1 MIKTTEYHLP
11 DELLDLAGVTESKQ
25 ASQPVYNGDLA
36 EVVSQAMEQ
45 VPTLPG
51 RGKNREMD
59 TDLFETVE
67 TDGDFGVTL
76 KDGSI
81 TNEYLAEKAVEN
93 KNIARH
99 TIRHNRYSIFR
110 ASITAHTGDTSYGT
124 AYLSLFANV
133 FSSGH
138 PIWPD
143 ETPEYYTFLGFIEV
157 PGFSHLST
165 QSMTFDWSTISGYEY
180 SGREGKLLKFTP
192 NNNNNYRPG
201 AVVFIS
207 LSPSM
212 TVDDKTVTV
221 PVKSTT
227 DSYPFICMTYS
238 DDPTGYDA
246 KENDTGDDSPWED

>member
-1 MIKTTEYHLP
+1 MIKTTEYDLP
-11 DELLDLAGVTESKQ
+11 DELLDLAGVTEIKQ

-59 TDLFETVE
+59 ADLFETVE

-99 TIRHNRYSIFR
+99 TIRHNRYSTFY
-110 ASITAHTGDTSYGT
+110 ASITAHTGDTSHGY
-124 AYLSLFANV
+124 AYLNLFANV
-133 FSSGH
+133 FSTAGD
-138 PIWPD
+138 PIWAD
-143 ETPEYYTFLGFIEV
+143 VSTEHYTFLGSIFV
-157 PGFSHLST
+157 PGISYLST
-165 QSMTFDWSTISGYEY
+165 QSMTFDWSTISGNEY
-180 SGREGKLLKFTP
+180 SGKEGKLLKFTP
-192 NNNNNYRPG
+192 DINLRPG
-201 AVVFIS
+201 EVVFIS
-207 LSPSM
+207 LSPGM

-221 PVKSTT
+221 PVKSTAA
-227 DSYPFICMTYS
+227 SYPFICMTYS